1 MPAALSWEL
10 QPSPMPPVILRGT
23 VTLNRPAPAPPRR
36 SLLTPSASAI
46 LTLAVLTLCFGCRA
60 LAQSGRVVRLNQLGY
75 LGSGAKRAFLLTPGH
90 DSGATFTVRDEH
102 GRVRYRA
109 RAGKSSGRWGR
120 FIVQPLD
127 FDPVTQAGTYTVQVE
142 GRQPT
147 TSPPFRIA
155 SGTERYQTAIARALK
170 YFQAVRDGPDFLPSA
185 LRSAPAHLHDLHAR
199 VYEPPQFDR
208 HGRLRGDLRP
218 TGEFRDAAGGWWDA
232 GDYLKFVETAS
243 YSVVVLLAGVRDFPR
258 QMGAQAGA
266 ADFTAEARFG
276 VDWLLKMWDDRH
288 RTLYYQVG
296 LGAGNERTV
305 GDHDL
310 FRLPQADDGMG
321 GADSAHRY
329 IRHRPVFRAGPPR
342 SPISPNLAGRLT
354 AVFALAAQVFARQ
367 PEYAQR
373 CLVAA
378 EHIYALADTTPRGRL
393 LTTSP
398 YRFYDEHQWRDDLEL
413 GATELALA
421 LRARP
426 AAGDGGEPQA
436 YLRQAAHWAHLYI
449 HDARRGPD
457 TLSLDNVAGLAHYEI
472 YRALPATASEA
483 LETSRPE
490 LLADLR
496 DELDDAENKGRR
508 DPFGFGVGWAADDPV
523 SHGAGLAVMASEY
536 AALTGKAHYQRL
548 ADRWLG
554 NLLGA
559 NAWGVSFIIGD
570 GTVFPNCP
578 QHQLANLAGS
588 LNGQP
593 PILLGAA
600 VEGPSQASHGD
611 GLSGMRPCDAS
622 ARFTP
627 FNADHVIYDD
637 RVQSFNTNEPGIDLT
652 ATTPLAMAWVM
663 AAPHP

>member
-1 MPAALSWEL
+1 M
-10 QPSPMPPVILRGT
+10 
-23 VTLNRPAPAPPRR
+23 
-36 SLLTPSASAI
+36 
-46 LTLAVLTLCFGCRA
+46 
-60 LAQSGRVVRLNQLGY
+60 AQSGRFVRLNQLGY
-75 LGSGAKRAFLLTPGH
+75 VGSGTKRAYLLTPGH
-90 DSGATFTVRDEH
+90 EPGAMFTVRDDQ

-109 RAGKSSGRWGR
+109 GVGKSGGRWGR
-120 FIVQPLD
+120 FSVQPLD
-127 FDPVTQAGTYTVQVE
+127 FDPVTQPGTYTIQVE

-155 SGTERYQTAIARALK
+155 SGNERYQAAIARALK
-170 YFQAVRDGPDFLPSA
+170 YFQAVRDGPEFLPSA

-199 VYEPPQFDR
+199 VYEPPHFDR
-208 HGRLRGDLRP
+208 HGRLQGDLRS

-258 QMGAQAGA
+258 QMGAQAGPS
-266 ADFTAEARFG
+266 DFTAEARFG

-296 LGAGNERTV
+296 LGAGNDRTF

-310 FRLPQADDGMG
+310 FRLPQADDSMG
-321 GADSAHRY
+321 GADSAYRY
-329 IRHRPVFRAGPPR
+329 IRHRPVFRAGPPG

-354 AVFALAAQVFARQ
+354 AAFALAAQVFAQQ

-373 CLVAA
+373 CLAAA
-378 EHIYALADTTPRGRL
+378 EHIYALADTAPRGRL

-398 YRFYDEHQWRDDLEL
+398 YRFYDEHQWHDDLEL

-421 LRARP
+421 LRAAPQPGR
-426 AAGDGGEPQA
+426 AGPFLQ
-436 YLRQAAHWAHLYI
+436 QAAHWAHLYI
-449 HDARRGPD
+449 HDAQRGPD
-457 TLSLDNVAGLAHYEI
+457 TLSLDNVAGLAHYEL
-472 YRALPATASEA
+472 YRALPATASGA
-483 LETSRPE
+483 LETSPHE
-490 LLADLR
+490 LLGDLR
-496 DELDDAENKGRR
+496 DELDEAEKKGRH
-508 DPFGFGVGWAADDPV
+508 DSFGFGVGWAADDPV

-536 AALTGKAHYQRL
+536 AALTGKAHYRQL

-570 GTVFPNCP
+570 GTVFPDCP

-593 PILLGAA
+593 PILQGAA
-600 VEGPSQASHGD
+600 VEGPSHATHGD
-611 GLSGMRPCDAS
+611 GLSGMRTCDAS
-622 ARFTP
+622 ARFMP
-627 FNADHVIYDD
+627 FNVDHVIYAD

-663 AAPHP
+663 AAPRP